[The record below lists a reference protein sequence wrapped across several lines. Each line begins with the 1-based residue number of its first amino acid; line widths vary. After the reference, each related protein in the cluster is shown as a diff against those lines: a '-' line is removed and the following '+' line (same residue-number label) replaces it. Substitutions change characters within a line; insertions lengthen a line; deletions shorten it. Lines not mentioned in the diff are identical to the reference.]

1 MYNDLADF
9 VVIPHPQH
17 VSPRPTPPFVLR
29 ASTPLSVDPASR
41 QIGELLVASLAPATG
56 WQLTVGDQPGSEPS
70 IHLVVDPTLHELGR
84 EGYELESS
92 AASVVIRAAT
102 PAGIFYGTQTLRQLL
117 PNDIFSSTPV
127 KREWVI
133 PALNIKD
140 SPRFAWRGLMLD
152 VARHFFDAGEIY
164 KLLDLLALHKQ
175 NVLHLHLTDDQ
186 GWRIE
191 IKRYPRLTE
200 VGAWRKETVIGHARM
215 PQGYDGT
222 PHGGY
227 YTQDELRAIVAYAAE
242 RFITVVPEIDL
253 PGHANAAIASY
264 PELGVTGEQIEVG
277 TTWGVLPHLFNPE
290 EATLEVLRQIF
301 AEVLEIFPSTFIHVG
316 GDEAIKT
323 QWQQSPRV
331 QARIKELG
339 LQNEDELQ
347 SWFLSQIGAFLTQ
360 NGRRM
365 VGWDEILEGG
375 LPEGATVM
383 SWRGE
388 MGGIAAAR
396 AGHNVVMTPGH
407 PVYLDNYQTNDPNE
421 RLNIHGYNALDAVY
435 AYQPVPAE
443 LTPEQAQH
451 VLGSQGNLW
460 TEYIADTAF
469 LEYMLFPRLLA
480 LAEVTWTDPQPR
492 DFAAFRRRL
501 SHHEGRLDRLGVAY
515 RSVALWDLEASYPT
529 RKYPWESI

>member
-1 MYNDLADF
+1 MPNDFADI
-9 VVIPHPQH
+9 VLIPLPQTMAT
-17 VSPRPTPPFVLR
+17 RDEPPFVLQ
-29 ASTPLSVDPASR
+29 AATPLVVDPASR
-41 QIGELLVASLAPATG
+41 RVGELLAAALAPATG
-56 WQLTVGDQPGSEPS
+56 WRLAVVEQGDRVPAIRLS
-70 IHLVVDPTLHELGR
+70 VDPTLGELGQ
-84 EGYELESS
+84 EGYVLTSGPDG
-92 AASVVIRAAT
+92 VVIRAAT

-117 PNDIFSSTPV
+117 PHDIFSSAPLERAWT
-127 KREWVI
+127 I
-133 PALNIKD
+133 PALSIED
-140 SPRFAWRGLMLD
+140 RPRFSWRGLMLD
-152 VARHFFDAGEIY
+152 VVRHFSAPEEIY

-191 IKRYPRLTE
+191 IKSYPRLTE
-200 VGAWRKETVIGHARM
+200 TGGWRKETVIGHARL

-222 PHGGY
+222 PHSGY
-227 YTQDELRAIVAYAAE
+227 YTQEDLRAIVAYAAE

-253 PGHANAAIASY
+253 PGHANAAVAAY
-264 PELGVTGEQIEVG
+264 PELGVTGEPIEVG
-277 TTWGVLPHLFNPE
+277 TTWGVFPHLFNPE
-290 EATLEVLRQIF
+290 EKALDALRQIF
-301 AEVLEIFPSTFIHVG
+301 AEMLAIFPSPFIHVG

-331 QARIKELG
+331 QERIKELG

-347 SWFLSQIGAFLTQ
+347 SWFLSQIGAFLAQ

-375 LPEGATVM
+375 LPAGATVM

-388 MGGIAAAR
+388 AGGIAAAQ
-396 AGHNVVMTPGH
+396 AGHDVVMTPGH

-421 RLNIHGYNALDAVY
+421 RLNIHGYNPLDAVY

-443 LTPEQAQH
+443 LTPEQARH

-460 TEYIADTAF
+460 SEYITEPAF

-480 LAEVTWTDPQPR
+480 LGEVTWTDPQPR
-492 DFAAFRRRL
+492 DFAGFRSRL
-501 SHHEGRLDRLGVAY
+501 SQHEVRLDHLGVTY
-515 RSVALWDLEASYPT
+515 RPVALWDLEASFPT
-529 RKYPWESI
+529 RKQPWE